1 MITRTLYSGIF
12 VFYLYSCA
20 SSRAQS
26 IDSLP
31 SSELNSYSRLG
42 LKDLPHLQSRV
53 VNVNTANVFE
63 LMTLRGLN
71 QELAA
76 NVIHYREKKG
86 PFHKIEDLI
95 KVSGISFEFSNFT
108 LLCIILIKI

>member
-1 MITRTLYSGIF
+1 M
-12 VFYLYSCA
+12 YSCA

-26 IDSLP
+26 VDSLP
-31 SSELNSYSRLG
+31 SSELNNYSRLG
-42 LKDLPHLQSRV
+42 LKASPYLQSRV

-63 LMTLRGLN
+63 LMTVRGLN

-86 PFHKIEDLI
+86 PFHEIEDLI
-95 KVSGISFEFSNFT
+95 KVSGISFELSNFT
-108 LLCIILIKI
+108 SLCIILMKI